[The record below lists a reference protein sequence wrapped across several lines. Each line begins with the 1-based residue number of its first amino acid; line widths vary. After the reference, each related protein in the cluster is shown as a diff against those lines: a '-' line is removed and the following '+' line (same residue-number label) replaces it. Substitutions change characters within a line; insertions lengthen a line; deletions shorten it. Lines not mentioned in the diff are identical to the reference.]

1 MTSYNTMDEEELETP
16 PSNPKDCIPSPLPSV
31 TVESEEKQI
40 EENNS
45 YCSYGSYSCNYVYS
59 YSYYLLTYIFLF
71 IFLYYFGVFTEI
83 NFIKLI

>member
-1 MTSYNTMDEEELETP
+1 MDEEELETP

-45 YCSYGSYSCNYVYS
+45 YCSYGIAIAAI
-59 YSYYLLTYIFLF
+59 TYNIA
-71 IFLYYFGVFTEI
+71 IVIMEY
-83 NFIKLI
+83 

>member
-1 MTSYNTMDEEELETP
+1 MNGAINDYSYNTMDEEELETP

-45 YCSYGSYSCNYVYS
+45 YCSYGS
-59 YSYYLLTYIFLF
+59 
-71 IFLYYFGVFTEI
+71 
-83 NFIKLI
+83 